1 MAGGGNHWPDGPLE
15 MRVRKAAS
23 VSDLAGVLPWGRDES
38 ALVAELQSGSD
49 AAFDW
54 LVTHYHGP
62 VFSLLYGMLGDS
74 ADAAD
79 CTQEVFLKAFRGI
92 RAFRRGSSLK
102 TWLYRIGVREALNH
116 KRWRWRHSRHQVS
129 LEAER
134 ESEIGFAEPEAQT
147 ESPFD
152 CIAAKELRDTVQRA
166 LLMVPEVY
174 RAAVILR
181 DLEGFSYEEI
191 SEVLEVSV
199 GTVKSRMMRGRRWLR
214 EILEPVLGGMS
225 NESRNHASN
234 VTVAHGAA
242 PDHSHVAGAMRY
254 GRGRVAASGSLSGWA
269 PESRAV
275 ARFSAGGGK

>member
-1 MAGGGNHWPDGPLE
+1 
-15 MRVRKAAS
+15 

-38 ALVAELQSGSD
+38 ELVAELQSGSD
-49 AAFDW
+49 SAFDW

-116 KRWRWRHSRHQVS
+116 KRWRWRHSRRQVS

-134 ESEIGFAEPEAQT
+134 ESEQGFAEPEAQT
-147 ESPFD
+147 ESPYD
-152 CIAAKELRDTVQRA
+152 SLAAKELRDTVQRA

-214 EILEPVLGGMS
+214 GILEPVLGDITS
-225 NESRNHASN
+225 ESHAVPQN
-234 VTVAHGAA
+234 VTASSTADA
-242 PDHSHVAGAMRY
+242 DHSRAANAATM
-254 GRGRVAASGSLSGWA
+254 GRGRAAARRILSGWT
-269 PESRAV
+269 PEGHGSATL
-275 ARFSAGGGK
+275 SAGGGK